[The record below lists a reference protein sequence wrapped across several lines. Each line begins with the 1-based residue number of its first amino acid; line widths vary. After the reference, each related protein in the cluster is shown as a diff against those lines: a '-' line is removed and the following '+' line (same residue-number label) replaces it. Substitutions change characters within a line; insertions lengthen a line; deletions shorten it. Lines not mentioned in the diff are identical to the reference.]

1 MAVAPDR
8 TAHCP
13 DRLCRPAEPER
24 CSCLGCSSTNS
35 NRGGIISGSQQTFP
49 VMSTLRNRSEIWWIS
64 IRVLWRMTKWWCAPT
79 RRPIYN
85 PVHVSLPPN
94 LLVQANPFAWSMATS
109 EQERCIRLLLLILA
123 REGLRSHRGAQAAK
137 RVHRLAHL
145 IGSGDSTLHSSHL
158 AGPR

>member
-1 MAVAPDR
+1 
-8 TAHCP
+8 
-13 DRLCRPAEPER
+13 
-24 CSCLGCSSTNS
+24 
-35 NRGGIISGSQQTFP
+35 
-49 VMSTLRNRSEIWWIS
+49 LRNRSAIWWIS

-123 REGLRSHRGAQAAK
+123 GRVSARTEVRK
-137 RVHRLAHL
+137 RQKEFIALL
-145 IGSGDSTLHSSHL
+145 T
-158 AGPR
+158 